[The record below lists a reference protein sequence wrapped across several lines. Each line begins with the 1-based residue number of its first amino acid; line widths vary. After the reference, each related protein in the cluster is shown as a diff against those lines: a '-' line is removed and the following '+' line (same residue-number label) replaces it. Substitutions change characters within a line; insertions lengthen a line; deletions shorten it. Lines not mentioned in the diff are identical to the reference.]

1 MSDKWRRR
9 AMTVKTNVNKTTTD
23 GSNKHAHTYNSIH
36 TPTHTYELAGIIRT
50 YLHIKANCWNDSLGR
65 GRKESL
71 QSQQARTQRRRWMK
85 GALKCNNNKRN
96 THTHTHAIYFCNCNH
111 WQYTDIF
118 CHFAI
123 LQAAF
128 KLSIFLRMNIHLLF
142 CYFDRSTLYVQLV
155 RLSVDNVCTITCNY
169 IILLLIADI
178 RDSSFFHICAYPTY
192 IVAYS
197 YVYICQ

>member
-1 MSDKWRRR
+1 MTRLAGGVKNHCR
-9 AMTVKTNVNKTTTD
+9 ANKLALNAGDEWKVRLSATTT
-23 GSNKHAHTYNSIH
+23 SA
-36 TPTHTYELAGIIRT
+36 
-50 YLHIKANCWNDSLGR
+50 
-65 GRKESL
+65 
-71 QSQQARTQRRRWMK
+71 
-85 GALKCNNNKRN
+85 